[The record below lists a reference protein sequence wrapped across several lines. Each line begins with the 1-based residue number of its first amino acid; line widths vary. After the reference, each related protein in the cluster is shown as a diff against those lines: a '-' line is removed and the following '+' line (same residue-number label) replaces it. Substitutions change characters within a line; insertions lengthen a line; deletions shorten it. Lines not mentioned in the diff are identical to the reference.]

1 MGTEGF
7 REIPFNYTSA
17 DDGQVV
23 RLLFDGEMWT
33 TMERLRD
40 TRVTG
45 RSARLL
51 LRFIGDLFVLRR
63 NPYLYQDFIDSKSQR
78 REFLRMAG
86 RDLAVVER
94 HGADNAELSGVT
106 RRCREALAGL
116 ARELAGAV
124 ARRARIRRVLGAV
137 VGPENVSFDPF
148 TLVAHATDAT
158 DWRLFLPAAVVFPS
172 REEEVGPLLNAVAE
186 LGLNAIP
193 RGAGTGLTGG
203 AVPVAP
209 GCVMINTEKLNRI
222 RGIAQAAVPGGM
234 AEVLEVEAGVV
245 TEDAMAHAESSG
257 LVFAT
262 DPTSAWAC
270 TIGGN
275 IAENAGGKTAVLWG
289 TAIDNILSF
298 RIAVPGGRLL
308 EVERVGH
315 PRRKIRPEDAVR
327 FEVREAGGKTIRMI
341 ELLGSDIRKGGL
353 WKDITNKALGGLPGL
368 QKEGTDGVITSARF
382 ILHRQYERKATFCI
396 EFFGEN
402 MDEASKVIAVL
413 SPEFTDRGA
422 ETLMAL
428 EQFDEEYVQAIG
440 YRSKADRGGRP
451 RAVLLVDLVAHD
463 DSQLARGRARLED
476 LVRPHENSF
485 IFMARDEAEA
495 VRFWADRKKLGAIA
509 KRTNAFKLNED
520 IVIPLGALAGFS
532 GFVEK
537 FNADE
542 ERHNQREL
550 VRRFRKLLA
559 QSARGD
565 EAEQVAAKVPR
576 AEAICAAAEG
586 EIGRAGGRELREGAA
601 VARLRDALVELF
613 SGHAG
618 VAASIKEAFAEVR
631 SRLIVVATHMHAGDG
646 NVHVNI
652 PVFSN
657 DREMMARAAATADA
671 MMRQA
676 MAVGGVVS
684 GEHGIG
690 ITKLKHIDGATLEA
704 LARYRDGADPQG
716 LMNPGKL
723 SDLGVPDRV
732 FTPSFNLLEL
742 EARILK
748 HDSLSVLADKI
759 ARCVR
764 CGRCKPDC
772 CVFIPGGN
780 LFFHPRNKN
789 LAVASVIEALLY
801 DAQRFRSTR
810 FEFLR
815 ELEEV
820 ADHCT
825 ICHKCL
831 KPCPVDI
838 DTGEVSI
845 LEREILKARRFK
857 HTPVATRLTLRYLWA
872 RNRLFNAVF
881 RAVVLRLGSAAQRV
895 AVKVLGLAP
904 NLAGFK
910 SRWPFTMARSPMPVP
925 SARALHRH
933 LPERSPAQALLLKP
947 AGEAVRT
954 VFYFPGCGSERQYS
968 DVARAAIYLLLK
980 SGTQVVLPPSFICC
994 GFPHGANAMKVERDR
1009 AMLGDSII
1017 FSQIR
1022 EMFRYLDF
1030 DAVAVTCGT
1039 CQEALKGMGADG
1051 IFGGPLRDAAEF
1063 ALENG
1068 LLIRGGDGVLYHKPC
1083 HDSLDGCAE
1092 VVLRRAGLEVTSVPH
1107 CCSEAGT
1114 LALSRPDISCA
1125 LLDRKAGAI
1134 RMAVKKRPAGTPLIT
1149 NCPSCLTGLGR
1160 VTGPDGVATR
1170 HIVEELA
1177 ERAGGRAWRLELV
1190 RLLVNHEIVNF

>member
-17 DDGQVV
+17 DDGKVV
-23 RLLFDGEMWT
+23 RLLLGDEVWKS
-33 TMERLRD
+33 MERLRAH
-40 TRVTG
+40 RVTG

-51 LRFIGDLFVLRR
+51 LRIIGDLFVLRR
-63 NPYLYQDFIDSKSQR
+63 NPYLYQDFIDSSSQR
-78 REFLRMAG
+78 RLFLGMVG
-86 RDLAVVER
+86 RDLAIVER
-94 HGADNAELSGVT
+94 NSGDNADVLAATSRCRVVLNELARDLSG
-106 RRCREALAGL
+106 
-116 ARELAGAV
+116 AR
-124 ARRARIRRVLGAV
+124 ARRARVKRVLGAV
-137 VGPENVSFDPF
+137 VGPANISFDPF
-148 TLVAHATDAT
+148 TLVAHSTDAT
-158 DWRLFLPAAVVFPS
+158 DWRLFLPEAVVFPS
-172 REEEVGPLLNAVAE
+172 AESEVAPLLNAIAE
-186 LGLNAIP
+186 LGLKAIP

-209 GCVMINTEKLNRI
+209 GCVMINTEKLNHI
-222 RGIAQAAVPGGM
+222 RGISRVAVPGGM
-234 AEVLEVEAGVV
+234 ADVLEAEAGVV
-245 TEDAMAHAESSG
+245 TEDAMVCAENG
-257 LVFAT
+257 GMVFAT

-289 TAIDNILSF
+289 TAIDNLLSF

-315 PRRKIRPEDAVR
+315 PLRKIRPDDAVK
-327 FEVREAGGKTIRMI
+327 FEVREMGGKSLRVV
-341 ELLGSDIRKGGL
+341 ELKGSDIRKGGL

-382 ILHRQYERKATFCI
+382 ILHRQYEHKATFCI
-396 EFFGEN
+396 EFFGESL
-402 MDEASKVIAVL
+402 DEASKVIQDL
-413 SPEFTDRGA
+413 SPEFTDRGS

-428 EQFDEEYVQAIG
+428 EHFDEEYVVAIG
-440 YRSKADRGGRP
+440 YRSKAGRGGRP

-463 DSQLARGRARLED
+463 PSQLARGKARIEG
-476 LVRPHENSF
+476 LVRPHENTF
-485 IFMARDEAEA
+485 MFMARDEAEA

-520 IVIPLGALAGFS
+520 IVLPLGALAGFAEY
-532 GFVEK
+532 VEK
-537 FNADE
+537 YNADE
-542 ERHNQREL
+542 ERHNQREM
-550 VRRFRKLLA
+550 VRRMREHLALSRK
-559 QSARGD
+559 GD
-565 EAEQVAAKVPR
+565 EAEQVAVKIPR
-576 AEAICAAAEG
+576 AEAMCAAAEE
-586 EIGRAGGRELREGAA
+586 EIGRGAGREMREGAA
-601 VARLRDALVELF
+601 VVRMRDSLVELF
-613 SGHAG
+613 SGHQG
-618 VAASIKEAFAEVR
+618 VATGIKEVFTEIR

-657 DREMMARAAATADA
+657 DREMMARAAETADA
-671 MMRQA
+671 MMQT
-676 MAVGGVVS
+676 AVKMGGVVS

-690 ITKLKHIDGATLEA
+690 ITKLKHIDQATLDA
-704 LARYRDGADPQG
+704 LARYRAEVDPHG

-748 HDSLSVLADKI
+748 HDSLGVLADKI

-772 CVFIPGGN
+772 CVFIPEGN
-780 LFFHPRNKN
+780 MFFYPRNKN

-815 ELEEV
+815 DLEEV

-838 DTGEVSI
+838 DSGEVSI
-845 LEREILKARRFK
+845 LEREILKARRYK
-857 HTPVATRLTLRYLWA
+857 RTTLATRLTLRYLFA
-872 RNRLFNAVF
+872 RSRIFNAVF
-881 RAVVLRLGSAAQRV
+881 RAGVLRFGSAVQRV
-895 AVKVLGLAP
+895 SAGVMRLVPDLG
-904 NLAGFK
+904 GFK
-910 SRWPFTMARSPMPVP
+910 MRWPFILARSPMPAP
-925 SARALHRH
+925 SSKALHRH
-933 LPERSPAQALLLKP
+933 LPERSSAQALLLKP
-947 AGEAVRT
+947 AAEAVRT

-968 DVARAAIYLLLK
+968 DVARAAIYILLK
-980 SGTQVVLPPSFICC
+980 SGTQVILPPSFICC

-1022 EMFRYLDF
+1022 EMFRYLEF

-1039 CQEALKGMGADG
+1039 CMEALKGMGADE
-1051 IFGGPLRDAAEF
+1051 IFGGPLRDAGEF
-1063 ALENG
+1063 SLEAG
-1068 LLIRGGDGVLYHKPC
+1068 LMARVGGEVFYHKPC
-1083 HDSLDGCAE
+1083 HDSLEGRGED
-1092 VVLRRAGLEVTSVPH
+1092 VLKKAGLGVAGVPH

-1114 LALSRPDISCA
+1114 MALSRPDISCA
-1125 LLDRKAGAI
+1125 LLARKAVALQGAI
-1134 RMAVKKRPAGTPLIT
+1134 GKGPAGAVLIT

-1160 VTGPDGVATR
+1160 NAGLGASPR
-1170 HIVEELA
+1170 HMAVELA
-1177 ERAGGRAWRLELV
+1177 ERTGGKGWKEELGEM
-1190 RLLVNHEIVNF
+1190 LKNAETVNF

>member
-1 MGTEGF
+1 MGIEGF

-17 DDGQVV
+17 DDSKVV
-23 RLLFDGEMWT
+23 RFLFGDEVWK
-33 TMERLRD
+33 TMEDLRSQ
-40 TRVTG
+40 RVTG

-63 NPYLYQDFIDSKSQR
+63 NPYLYQDFVDSKAQR
-78 REFLRMAG
+78 RAFLRMAG

-94 HGADNAELSGVT
+94 YAGGSEDVLRVT
-106 RRCREALAGL
+106 RRCREALNELAG
-116 ARELAGAV
+116 ELAGAES
-124 ARRARIRRVLGAV
+124 RRARIRRGLGAV
-137 VGPENVSFDPF
+137 VGPDNVSFDPF

-158 DWRLFLPAAVVFPS
+158 DWRLFLPVAVVFPGNES
-172 REEEVGPLLNAVAE
+172 EVAPLLSAIAE
-186 LGLNAIP
+186 LGLKAIP

-209 GCVMINTEKLNRI
+209 GCVMVNTEKLNRI
-222 RGIAQAAVPGGM
+222 RGTSQAMVPGGM
-234 AEVLEVEAGVV
+234 ADVIDVEAGVV
-245 TEDAMAHAESSG
+245 TEDAMNYAESKG

-289 TAIDNILSF
+289 TAIDNIMSF
-298 RIAVPGGRLL
+298 RIAVPGGILL

-315 PRRKIRPEDAVR
+315 PLRKIRPEDAVR
-327 FEVREAGGKTIRMI
+327 FEVRGAGGKPLRMV
-341 ELLGSDIRKGGL
+341 ELKGSDIRKGGL

-382 ILHRQYERKATFCI
+382 ILHRQYEQKATFCI
-396 EFFGEN
+396 EFFGESL
-402 MDEASKVIAVL
+402 DEASKVIQAL

-428 EQFDEEYVQAIG
+428 EHFDEEYVVAIG
-440 YRSKADRGGRP
+440 YRSKAGRGGRP

-463 DSQLARGRARLED
+463 PAQMARGKARIEG
-476 LVRPHENSF
+476 LVRPHENTF
-485 IFMARDEAEA
+485 MFMARDEAEA
-495 VRFWADRKKLGAIA
+495 ARFWADRKKLGAIA

-520 IVIPLGALAGFS
+520 IVLPLAALTGFAEY
-532 GFVEK
+532 VEQY
-537 FNADE
+537 NADE

-550 VRRFRKLLA
+550 VARMREILA
-559 QSARGD
+559 GAVGRD
-565 EAEQVAAKVPR
+565 EAEQVTAKVPR
-576 AEAICAAAEG
+576 AEQICAEADG
-586 EIGRAGGRELREGAA
+586 MIGRLAGREMREGAA
-601 VARLRDALVELF
+601 VARMRDGLVELF
-613 SGHAG
+613 SGHQGMATR
-618 VAASIKEAFAEVR
+618 IKEAFVEVR

-671 MMRQA
+671 MMGK
-676 MAVGGVVS
+676 AVEMGGVVS

-690 ITKLKHIDGATLEA
+690 ITKLKHIDAATLEA
-704 LARYRDGADPQG
+704 LARYRAGVDPHG

-748 HDSLSVLADKI
+748 HDSLEVLAGKI

-780 LFFHPRNKN
+780 MFYHPRNKN
-789 LAVASVIEALLY
+789 LAVGSVIEALLY

-815 ELEEV
+815 DLEEV

-831 KPCPVDI
+831 KPCPVEI

-845 LEREILKARRFK
+845 LEREILKARKYKR
-857 HTPVATRLTLRYLWA
+857 TPLATRLTLRYLWA
-872 RNRLFNAVF
+872 RNRAFNAVF
-881 RAVVLRLGSAAQRV
+881 RAVVLRLGSAVQRMGAGV
-895 AVKVLGLAP
+895 MRLVPDLG
-904 NLAGFK
+904 GFK
-910 SRWPFTMARSPMPVP
+910 MRWPFILARAPMPAP
-925 SARALHRH
+925 SAKPLHRH
-933 LPERSPAQALLLKP
+933 LPERTQAQALLLKP
-947 AGEAVRT
+947 AAESVRT

-968 DVARAAIYLLLK
+968 DVARAAIYILLK

-1009 AMLGDSII
+1009 ATLGDSII

-1030 DAVAVTCGT
+1030 DAVVLTCGT
-1039 CQEALKGMGADG
+1039 CMEALQGMGAGD
-1051 IFGGPLRDAAEF
+1051 IFGGPLRDAGEF
-1063 ALENG
+1063 ALEGG
-1068 LLIRGGDGVLYHKPC
+1068 LKAQTGGNVLYHKPC
-1083 HDSLDGCAE
+1083 HDSLDGRGEE
-1092 VVLRRAGLEVTSVPH
+1092 VIKKAGLGVAGVPH

-1114 LALSRPDISCA
+1114 MALSRPDISCA
-1125 LLDRKAGAI
+1125 LLARKAGALHTA
-1134 RMAVKKRPAGTPLIT
+1134 METMPAGTAIIT

-1160 VTGPDGVATR
+1160 NAGLGAAPR
-1170 HIVEELA
+1170 HLAVELA
-1177 ERAGGRAWRLELV
+1177 ERAGGAGWKEELAEM
-1190 RLLVNHEIVNF
+1190 LKGAETVNF